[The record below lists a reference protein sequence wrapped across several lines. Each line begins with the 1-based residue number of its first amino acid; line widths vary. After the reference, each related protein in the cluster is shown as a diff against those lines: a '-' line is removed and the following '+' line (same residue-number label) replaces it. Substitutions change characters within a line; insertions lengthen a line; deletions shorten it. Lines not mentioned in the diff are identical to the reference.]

1 MNGHL
6 RHAPLPSGARLA
18 AMKRVVQ
25 IRTPV
30 CGAHGNAASLSVSGA
45 RLAYWCRRTTASA
58 AAIFMTASSASDNL
72 GARTWIG
79 NRSRLRFG
87 ALSRWAL
94 GPEQR
99 GTHERAR
106 REASTCVK
114 TDDPRSARNLSHL
127 LAWRSN
133 WFSSVFDSLA
143 SQGALE
149 RVPVNVASSEVSS
162 SSGLTRKRRG
172 VFRHA
177 PHRRSWVFAAHCLMP
192 SKQACFRLLCASAK
206 VVIWRWATCS

>member
-1 MNGHL
+1 MGRPISPAPKVGTGWPCLFVCVLSTGGTGTVNGHL

-18 AMKRVVQ
+18 AVKRVVQ

-94 GPEQR
+94 GREQR
-99 GTHERAR
+99 GTHKRAP
-106 REASTCVK
+106 RETSTCAK
-114 TDDPRSARNLSHL
+114 TDDPRSAQS
-127 LAWRSN
+127 
-133 WFSSVFDSLA
+133 FS
-143 SQGALE
+143 
-149 RVPVNVASSEVSS
+149 
-162 SSGLTRKRRG
+162 
-172 VFRHA
+172 
-177 PHRRSWVFAAHCLMP
+177 FARMA
-192 SKQACFRLLCASAK
+192 F
-206 VVIWRWATCS
+206 